1 MSQPKQKVETYS
13 LLGGINSKVS
23 QYINGPMEFRDLSN
37 LNFREPG
44 SLKKRDGSSLYLGAT
59 IQGAILSGTDFE
71 RLSGASYLIVNAN
84 TNAYNVTGG
93 AFSAIRTNLTAGT
106 VLDYV
111 TFVDRLF
118 AANGA
123 QIFKFDGTNSTNF
136 SLPPGQGAWGV
147 TAVVGGGLSGVFVAS
162 YGYKND
168 RGYYGPAADGIT
180 ITLNGVTFGTV
191 GFYGLTTPAGFG
203 ISAIAFYRSE
213 ADGIDLSG
221 TTETAAP
228 ASTFNDNAPL
238 GVRLDSEAL
247 YFTLAPKYLELFNN
261 QLFLGGFSSALS
273 TVFWSE
279 IGEPEQI
286 MPESF
291 AEFRTNDGDRLTGM
305 KSYLSNLIVFK
316 ENSFHKISG
325 QDPTNFSIDE
335 ISDEYGCISNQA
347 IVVWE
352 DYLWFLDRKGIV
364 QFDGANVKIVS
375 NRVEPIFRSMNV
387 DAAREY
393 ARALHYRKFN
403 ELWFAIPC
411 NGATMNNCI
420 VVFDYVADAWTK
432 YEGVNVA
439 SLFSAQALF
448 DEPKALFGGYTGT
461 LSYFDESLYNDSG
474 APISCVATTAWLAP
488 LGKSTEQLFRRT
500 YLDVNRIAGPTQA
513 ISLDFYVNFS
523 ASLIATRTTYQ
534 SAFQTRVDYGIPG
547 RALQT
552 VITHTSASLP
562 IVFYGYTNEVRELRP
577 T

>member
-1 MSQPKQKVETYS
+1 MSQPKRKIETYS

-23 QYINGPMEFRDLSN
+23 QYVNGPMEFRDLSN

-59 IQGAILSGTDFE
+59 VQGAILSGTEFE
-71 RLSGASYLIVNAN
+71 KLSGSSYLIVNAN
-84 TNAYNVTGG
+84 TNAYSVTN
-93 AFSAIRTNLTAGT
+93 SYTAIRTNLTAGT

-118 AANGA
+118 AANGS
-123 QIFKFDGTNSTNF
+123 QFFKFDGTNSTNF
-136 SLPPGQGAWGV
+136 SLPPGSGTWGV
-147 TAVVGGGLSGVFVAS
+147 TAVVGGGLSGIFVVS

-203 ISAIAFYRSE
+203 ISALTFFRSE
-213 ADGIDLSG
+213 ADGVDLTG
-221 TTETAAP
+221 TTETPAP
-228 ASTFNDNAPL
+228 AATFNDNAPL

-247 YFTLAPKYLELFNN
+247 YFTLAPRYLELFNN
-261 QLFLGGFSSALS
+261 QLFMGGFSTALS

-279 IGEPEQI
+279 IGEPEQVQ
-286 MPESF
+286 PESF
-291 AEFRTNDGDRLTGM
+291 AEFRTNDGDRITGM
-305 KSYLSNLIVFK
+305 KSYLSGLVVFK
-316 ENSFHKISG
+316 ENSFHKLSG

-335 ISDEYGCISNQA
+335 ITDEYGCISNEA

-375 NRVEPIFRSMNV
+375 NRVEPIFRSMNI
-387 DAAREY
+387 DAARDY
-393 ARALHYRKFN
+393 ARGIHYRKFN
-403 ELWFAIPC
+403 EVWFAIPI
-411 NGATMNNCI
+411 NGATLNNC
-420 VVFDYVADAWTK
+420 VVVYDYVADAWTK

-439 SLFSAQALF
+439 SLFLAQGSF
-448 DEPKALFGGYTGT
+448 NEPRPFYGGYTGT
-461 LSYFDESLYNDSG
+461 ISYFDENLYNDNG
-474 APISCVATTAWLAP
+474 APISCVATTSWLAP

-500 YLDVNRIAGPTQA
+500 YIDVNRLVGLTQA
-513 ISLDFYVNFS
+513 ITLDFYSNFGTT
-523 ASLIATRTTYQ
+523 LQATRTVYQ
-534 SAFQTRVDYGIPG
+534 SDFQTRVDYGIAG

-562 IVFYGYTNEVRELRP
+562 IVFYGWTNEVRELRP